1 MKSLL
6 ANCLTTL
13 GITVSLFSAT
23 DLLSRDASA
32 QGFSSTP
39 GFNTYQRDCLN
50 IDDVNH
56 KKVLKSV
63 TVGIETPAGS
73 GSGVV
78 IGKKGNIWVALTAKH
93 VYKGSNPN
101 EIEIYSPIT
110 KQYYEVLSTSSIAD
124 SGVDIGI
131 IKFKSN
137 DNLFIAI
144 LNYNLLTMPSPA
156 QRPAGKQWGVLF
168 DGGMGAGVSMPSG
181 AVTVPVLRY
190 TSFNLQERAEGNL
203 NGYELLYQASTVPG
217 MSGGPILGYR
227 AMNPKNSNDIFTR
240 SILPIG
246 LIAIHGRS
254 EDYISGGRS
263 GMSLAVPIDMAKNYL
278 TKNADNLGIPR
289 GYTQIE
295 SLLRKQYCK

>member
-1 MKSLL
+1 MIFLWKKSTKAIGLISSIFIA
-6 ANCLTTL
+6 AN
-13 GITVSLFSAT
+13 SLNNKV
-23 DLLSRDASA
+23 SA
-32 QGFSSTP
+32 QGLGGTLRFS
-39 GFNTYQRDCLN
+39 TYQRDCLN

-63 TVGIETPAGS
+63 TVGIETAAGS

-78 IGKKGNIWVALTAKH
+78 IGKKGNVWVALTAKH
-93 VYKGSNPN
+93 VYKGSNSN
-101 EIEIYSPIT
+101 EIKVYSPVS
-110 KQYYEVLSTSSIAD
+110 KQYYEVLDTASIAEKD
-124 SGVDIGI
+124 IDIGI
-131 IKFKSN
+131 VKFKS
-137 DNLFIAI
+137 DDDLPIAI
-144 LNYNLLTMPSPA
+144 LNFNLLTTSSPS

-203 NGYELLYQASTVPG
+203 NGYEFLYQASTVPG

-227 AMNPKNSNDIFTR
+227 AMNPKNPNDIVR
-240 SILPIG
+240 SVLPVG

-278 TKNADNLGIPR
+278 TKNADNLGIPM

-295 SLLRKQYCK
+295 NLLRKQYCK